1 MFILLI
7 TRIVPLLLLMTISY
21 LMGKQLRQW
30 NDALHV
36 TPCKHIEPEIIIKV
50 IESTDITDKDLP
62 QCTSTSPKVYD
73 HCITSPYIDKDY
85 LHLAPGTVHTDYF
98 PWLHH
103 PASPSKW
110 SFVITQEEDWPNNKK
125 VTNNTLGERCK
136 EIYLTRTGSRANQ
149 PNKCISI
156 VKVPVGVAS
165 NNQHSHRYGY
175 TALLTDQYLNDYSR
189 DYSQLE
195 ENILLAPLLRDLNSI
210 LEMFVKKLGSPI
222 LPDGSRRTIVTMVAN
237 DGVMDLLLNY
247 LCSIEQDAT
256 IDIKNIVVFVGSENM
271 VEVVENMGANAIYST
286 SLGSMP
292 SHAALGYLDK
302 TFSRMMWFKVT
313 SVYITLTA
321 GFDLL
326 FQDVDV
332 VWFKNPIPFL
342 KSLDM
347 DIAFMDDGART
358 PRYTPFFVNSG
369 FYYMKYNERTK
380 YFMERMMKCGPSEI
394 GYTHSHQSVLIRHIA
409 ESVHQIG
416 LKIVVLD
423 QQLFPSGE
431 AYHEKKKFIAKIIER
446 SFVPFVF
453 HMCWTDNR
461 KNKVV
466 YFKEIK
472 LWFLPEDS
480 QCLKTNLMEKH
491 AFTAKN
497 EWVASGKSS
506 AAPVSIRDNC
516 CQRQLYHRINY

>member
-1 MFILLI
+1 MIILLV
-7 TRIVPLLLLMTISY
+7 TRVVPVVTLMILAF
-21 LMGKQLRQW
+21 LMGKQLRKW
-30 NDALHV
+30 NNELHAV
-36 TPCKHIEPEIIIKV
+36 QCKQIQPEIIVKIV
-50 IESTDITDKDLP
+50 EDTV
-62 QCTSTSPKVYD
+62 TSTAGLPKCTTQKKVYD
-73 HCITSPYIDKDY
+73 HCLSSPYKDKDW
-85 LHLAPGTVHTDYF
+85 LHLAPGTIHTDYF

-103 PASPSKW
+103 PSSPAKW
-110 SFVITQEEDWPNNKK
+110 SFVMTQEEEWPNMKK
-125 VTNNTLGERCK
+125 VTNNTLKELCT
-136 EIYLTRTGSRANQ
+136 EIYLTRTGSRSNQ
-149 PNKCISI
+149 PNKCVGI
-156 VKVPVGVAS
+156 VKVPEGVAS

-189 DYSQLE
+189 DYSLLE
-195 ENILLAPLLRDLNSI
+195 ENILLAPLLRDLKGI
-210 LEMFVKKLGSPI
+210 LDVFIKKVGSP
-222 LPDGSRRTIVTMVAN
+222 LHPDGSRRTLVTMVAN

-247 LCSIEQDAT
+247 LCSIEQDTT
-256 IDIKNIVVFVGSENM
+256 IDIKDIVVFVGSENM

-313 SVYITLTA
+313 SVYITLFA

-332 VWFKNPIPFL
+332 VWFKNPIPYL

-369 FYYMKYNERTK
+369 FYYMKYNDKTK
-380 YFMERMMKCGPSEI
+380 YFMEKMMKCGPSEI

-409 ESVHQIG
+409 ESVHQTG
-416 LKIVVLD
+416 LKIIVLD

-446 SFVPFVF
+446 TFVPFVF

-472 LWFLPEDS
+472 LWFLPEEN
-480 QCLKTNLMEKH
+480 QCLKTNLMEHYAYSSKS
-491 AFTAKN
+491 
-497 EWVASGKSS
+497 EWVASGNSLS
-506 AAPVSIRDNC
+506 APASIRDKC
-516 CQRQLYHRINY
+516 CQRQLYHRIIY